1 MTSFR
6 RTLFGYRK
14 PEVDA
19 AVVARD
25 SHISGLEQQA
35 AVLGE
40 AKAAL
45 ESQSL
50 IQARAIASNEA
61 DLTSL
66 SGMVIERERTI
77 RDLTERLEEANACHD
92 RSIASLDK
100 VAARLEELQAQAR
113 GQATRIRMKALREA
127 VEVGKRAQLLND
139 LEDEV
144 GSPNGGLR
152 DDSADIAAPDIAA
165 DAEAAAE
172 AAAQAAPLSS
182 ANGSSTNGNG
192 NGHALEPGTSWTP
205 GLYEGKVR
213 LEIGP
218 LGDFAQLVGFEDAVG
233 KLGATDISVERF
245 SEGRATFSMRLDRP
259 VDLLRE
265 LEAVSFIDFKVRHT
279 APDNLILDVD
289 EDGSGR
295 HAA

>member
-19 AVVARD
+19 AVAARD

-35 AVLGE
+35 AALGD

-61 DLTSL
+61 DMTSL

-100 VAARLEELQAQAR
+100 VTARLEELQAQAR

-127 VEVGKRAQLLND
+127 VEVGKRAQQLND
-139 LEDEV
+139 IEDEAE
-144 GSPNGGLR
+144 SPGGGLP
-152 DDSADIAAPDIAA
+152 DDSADIAA

-172 AAAQAAPLSS
+172 AAAQAAPLPS
-182 ANGSSTNGNG
+182 ANGSAANGNG
-192 NGHALEPGTSWTP
+192 NGHAIEPGTSWTP